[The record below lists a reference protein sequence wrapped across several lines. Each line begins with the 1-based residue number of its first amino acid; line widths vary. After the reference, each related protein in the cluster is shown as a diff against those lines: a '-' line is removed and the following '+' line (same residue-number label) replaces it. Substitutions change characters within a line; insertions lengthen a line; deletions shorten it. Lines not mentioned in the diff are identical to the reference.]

1 MVFAKKKYPESWD
14 KKVLQAARDFIQYDE
29 IWGDEKVKDKIK
41 FWKKDTAGHTCYD
54 LPISVYCAKGICIKR
69 KFGIGSNRDTHWP
82 QLSNL
87 IKITYRPEPEYFFDV
102 ELGNNDVVQVHA
114 KNISKMDEV
123 KQMRKLVADSTSI
136 FPPIIKQNEFQKILE
151 GLWATKKDMPP
162 PIGTNPIEIL
172 KEALIEYVNGPE
184 ATTNT
189 AFESGS
195 VLIEDE
201 HYYFIFQKIL

>member
-1 MVFAKKKYPESWD
+1 
-14 KKVLQAARDFIQYDE
+14 
-29 IWGDEKVKDKIK
+29 
-41 FWKKDTAGHTCYD
+41 
-54 LPISVYCAKGICIKR
+54 
-69 KFGIGSNRDTHWP
+69 
-82 QLSNL
+82 
-87 IKITYRPEPEYFFDV
+87 
-102 ELGNNDVVQVHA
+102 
-114 KNISKMDEV
+114 MDEV

-201 HYYFIFQKIL
+201 HYYFIFQKFYEELKRGDWTQKRDRTAHLIRQHFKGDFDCKKRFPKGDNKESFPQLRVLKLPIEGLEREETPDEKVEIEDKKEIV